1 MPGSEGD
8 MRMPFHFS
16 LAGSFGGRNNISRGP
31 VQLSFVEP
39 FFVAGQVV
47 EAIFLVKNVGLSRFF
62 AARVTPKNDRPV
74 HLCGNLG
81 AALGVDAIGF
91 ALAALLGLGDG
102 EEEDRAKQSRK
113 D

>member
-1 MPGSEGD
+1 VCGAVLCVGQEN
-8 MRMPFHFS
+8 H
-16 LAGSFGGRNNISRGP
+16 AGAF
-31 VQLSFVEP
+31 FV
-39 FFVAGQVV
+39 VAGQVV

-74 HLCGNLG
+74 YFCGDPG

-91 ALAALLGLGDG
+91 ALAVLLGLGDG
-102 EEEDRAKQSRK
+102 EKENRAKQSRK